1 MRLKSLEE
9 LINYIKVNVL
19 KEDYERQL
27 SISFGNNEILIFV
40 FETEIP
46 IRVNIQKVYCE
57 EDNKVI
63 EKEVVVAE
71 VFAELLRVNIGKGW
85 LTQLDTICSL
95 IEEHS
100 DIFVKLLREED

>member
-1 MRLKSLEE
+1 MKINSLEQFV
-9 LINYIKVNVL
+9 NYL
-19 KEDYERQL
+19 KNNIMKNDYERHI
-27 SISFGNNEILIFV
+27 SMSFGDKEILIFV

-57 EDNKVI
+57 EDNRVI